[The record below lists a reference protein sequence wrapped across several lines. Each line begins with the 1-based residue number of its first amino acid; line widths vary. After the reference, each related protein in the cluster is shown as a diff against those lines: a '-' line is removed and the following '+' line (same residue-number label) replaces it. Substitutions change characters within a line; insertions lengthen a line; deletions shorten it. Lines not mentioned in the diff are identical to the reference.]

1 MIDKRWVAL
10 GAEANGSYTDAQTL
24 WQMAFTFARVGETD
38 IAFDLMNRAARIAA
52 TLSFEGAGGADGGT
66 LQLLERDRWR
76 YLLFVDIAWSAMSG
90 QAPEDMLV
98 VSRY

>member
-1 MIDKRWVAL
+1 MGR
-10 GAEANGSYTDAQTL
+10 E
-24 WQMAFTFARVGETD
+24 
-38 IAFDLMNRAARIAA
+38 
-52 TLSFEGAGGADGGT
+52 TLSLSATSSTVVMFDSIGDRGGRGGAGGADGGT